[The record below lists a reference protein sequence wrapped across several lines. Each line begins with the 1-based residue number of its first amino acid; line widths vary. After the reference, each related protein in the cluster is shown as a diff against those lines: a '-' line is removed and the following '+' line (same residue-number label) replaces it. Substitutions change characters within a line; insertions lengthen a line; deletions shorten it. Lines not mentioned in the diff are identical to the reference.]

1 MLEDQLKDKEE
12 SSINLEDLPEKD
24 EVQNILKT
32 ISRIRRF
39 RKNVNELIFSSTKEI
54 GFIQFDVRKFKI
66 INDLYGEKFGNEV
79 LDFIIRGLKE
89 SCHERQFFVNLR
101 SDVFMV
107 VTEYEDEEELVEF
120 IRQLDGKINNFKNVK
135 LQMAYGVYTI
145 EDREMEQRQMEDRAA
160 MARKA
165 AKCTIL

>member
-1 MLEDQLKDKEE
+1 MNGKIKCRDILGKDISKPKEMAAIRQEGLILQKCPRAINVSIEILEKMLEDQLKDKEE

-89 SCHERQFFVNLR
+89 SCHERQFL
-101 SDVFMV
+101 
-107 VTEYEDEEELVEF
+107 
-120 IRQLDGKINNFKNVK
+120 
-135 LQMAYGVYTI
+135 
-145 EDREMEQRQMEDRAA
+145 
-160 MARKA
+160 
-165 AKCTIL
+165 